1 VGAAGGN
8 SPLTRLLAFTGAFDV
23 VPQEQGE
30 AGFVDRASGEFE
42 DGLSGFGGG
51 EVRAVHFE
59 KHNSDDK
66 ARTHIS
72 IDEWMVLD
80 DARDIGG
87 GPVDYVYG

>member
-1 VGAAGGN
+1 
-8 SPLTRLLAFTGAFDV
+8 
-23 VPQEQGE
+23 
-30 AGFVDRASGEFE
+30 
-42 DGLSGFGGG
+42 LSGFGGG